1 MLDIC
6 PWSCVMGRLWDFGF
20 RPSVRWNEV
29 VAATEVLWRHCFTET
44 RLEYSENIAK
54 DTFCSRGKG
63 NEKAARFD
71 FWFSKLLKGNSVQK
85 LASMSILI

>member
-1 MLDIC
+1 M
-6 PWSCVMGRLWDFGF
+6 
-20 RPSVRWNEV
+20 VRWNEV

-71 FWFSKLLKGNSVQK
+71 FLVFEALEREFGAKVGINEYINVK
-85 LASMSILI
+85 